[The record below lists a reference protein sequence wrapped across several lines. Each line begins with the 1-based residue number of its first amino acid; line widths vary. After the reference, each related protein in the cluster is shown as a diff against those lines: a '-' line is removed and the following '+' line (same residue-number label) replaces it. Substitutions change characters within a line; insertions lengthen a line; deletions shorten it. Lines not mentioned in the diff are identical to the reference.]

1 MARTKGS
8 LGKKTIEKLKAE
20 GKWDYDNNCP
30 CVNNINT
37 EKNISELIQIEQE
50 SNSTPEKENNST
62 INSIEVES
70 IKKEEIKEEVE
81 NIPIKNTPEDLP
93 LTKEEP
99 TILETLVKLDKLK
112 KEINESQTKTVNKS
126 NDKVNVKTN
135 KYNSCDR
142 CGAVIYCEP
151 RRIDSNLLIGL
162 ADYHR
167 HTPRYINLCSKCCH
181 DLNDIFE
188 DWLTN
193 KEKGGNEDLKRY
205 G

>member
-20 GKWDYDNNCP
+20 GKWDYNNNCP

-37 EKNISELIQIEQE
+37 EKNAPELIQTEQE
-50 SNSTPEKENNST
+50 SNSTPEKENDSI
-62 INSIEVES
+62 INFIDVES
-70 IKKEEIKEEVE
+70 TEKEEIK
-81 NIPIKNTPEDLP
+81 NTPKDLS

-112 KEINESQTKTVNKS
+112 EEINESQTKTVNKS

-135 KYNSCDR
+135 KFNSCDR

-151 RRIDSNLLIGL
+151 HRIDSNLLIGL

>member
-20 GKWDYDNNCP
+20 GKWDYNNNCP
-30 CVNNINT
+30 CINI
-37 EKNISELIQIEQE
+37 EKNIPETTQIEQE
-50 SNSTPEKENNST
+50 SNSIPEKENDST
-62 INSIEVES
+62 INFIDVESEFESIE
-70 IKKEEIKEEVE
+70 KEEENKENEENE
-81 NIPIKNTPEDLP
+81 NIPKNLP
-93 LTKEEP
+93 LIENEP
-99 TILETLVKLDKLK
+99 
-112 KEINESQTKTVNKS
+112 QTKTVNKS
-126 NDKVNVKTN
+126 NTNIKPNTKVN

-181 DLNDIFE
+181 ELNDIFE

-193 KEKGGNEDLKRY
+193 KGKGGNEDLKRY

>member
-20 GKWDYDNNCP
+20 GKWDYNNNCP
-30 CVNNINT
+30 CINT
-37 EKNISELIQIEQE
+37 EKNIPETIQIEQE
-50 SNSTPEKENNST
+50 RNSTPEKENDSA
-62 INSIEVES
+62 INFINVES
-70 IKKEEIKEEVE
+70 IEKEKEEEIES
-81 NIPIKNTPEDLP
+81 
-93 LTKEEP
+93 EP

-112 KEINESQTKTVNKS
+112 EEINEPQTKTDNKS
-126 NDKVNVKTN
+126 NTNIKSNAKLN

-181 DLNDIFE
+181 ELNDIFE

>member
-37 EKNISELIQIEQE
+37 EKNTPELIQTEQK
-50 SNSTPEKENNST
+50 SNSTPEKENDSI
-62 INSIEVES
+62 INFIDVES
-70 IKKEEIKEEVE
+70 TEKEEIK
-81 NIPIKNTPEDLP
+81 NTLKDLSS
-93 LTKEEP
+93 TKEEP

-112 KEINESQTKTVNKS
+112 EEINESQTKTVNKS

>member
-1 MARTKGS
+1 MPRTKGS

-20 GKWDYDNNCP
+20 GKWDYKNNKPYSNFCSQSNSEKAP
-30 CVNNINT
+30 EVDIFHNVNT
-37 EKNISELIQIEQE
+37 EKNTVDLIFPEQE
-50 SNSTPEKENNST
+50 CNYTPKKENDFASNFIDKNNESDESEVFNNINNTQEKSVNDYSNSAPKPAKENN
-62 INSIEVES
+62 
-70 IKKEEIKEEVE
+70 
-81 NIPIKNTPEDLP
+81 
-93 LTKEEP
+93 
-99 TILETLVKLDKLK
+99 
-112 KEINESQTKTVNKS
+112 NKS
-126 NDKVNVKTN
+126 NAKLN
-135 KYNSCDR
+135 KYNLCDR
-142 CGAVIYCEP
+142 CRAVIYCEP

-181 DLNDIFE
+181 ELNDIFE